1 MKISDK
7 TIKIDPLTPEHDLI
21 VKAAS
26 VIRNGGVVLFPT
38 RNLYGLA
45 ADAYN
50 EEAVERIYRIKGRS
64 AGNPLL
70 VLVDSYM
77 MLSCIARNIPLMA
90 QKIMQTFWPGGITIV
105 FEANDSLPANLT
117 AGTGKIGIRRPGHPV
132 ALALVRAV
140 GGPITGTSAN
150 ISGSSGCFRFSDIDP
165 DVADQVDMI
174 IDAGDL
180 TGGNGSTVIDVTEEP
195 PVLIREGS
203 ISINEINKKL
213 GVDISP
219 ENGERISAKLNET
232 KTIYKGRVFTL
243 ASDNIT
249 LPNGFVTEID
259 IIRHPGAAAMVPMP
273 DKNTVLLIKQ
283 YRYAAGGYIWEIPA
297 GTLNPGESPLECAKR
312 ELIEETGYSAD
323 KLEKLTEI
331 IPVPGYSDERIHIY
345 LATELKKAVQNLDKD
360 EMLNVHE
367 INMDEAL
374 KMIAKGEIIDAK
386 TISGLYLV
394 DNYMRYC
401 L

>member
-1 MKISDK
+1 LKISDK
-7 TIKIDPLTPEHDLI
+7 TVKIDPLTPEHDLI

-26 VIRNGGVVLFPT
+26 VIRNGGIVLFPT

-45 ADAYN
+45 ADAYDA
-50 EEAVERIYRIKGRS
+50 EAVERIYKIKVRS
-64 AGNPLL
+64 AENPVL

-77 MLSCIARNIPLMA
+77 MLSCIVRNIPLMA
-90 QKIMQTFWPGGITIV
+90 QKIMHTFWPGGITII
-105 FEANDSLPANLT
+105 FEANDSLPSNLT

-150 ISGSSGCFRFSDIDP
+150 ISGSSGCFRVSDIDP
-165 DVADQVDMI
+165 DVTDQVDMI

-180 TGGNGSTVIDVTEEP
+180 KGGNGSTVIDVTEEP
-195 PVLIREGS
+195 PVLIREGC
-203 ISINEINKKL
+203 ISIKEIKKMI
-213 GVDISP
+213 GIDVSP
-219 ENGERISAKLNET
+219 KSGEKTSAKLNET

-243 ASDNIT
+243 ALDNIT
-249 LPNGFVTEID
+249 LPNGVVTEID
-259 IIRHPGAAAMVPMP
+259 IIRHPGASAMVPMLN
-273 DKNTVLLIKQ
+273 KNTVLLIKQ
-283 YRYAAGGYIWEIPA
+283 YRYAAGGFIWEIPA

-331 IPVPGYSDERIHIY
+331 VPVPGYSDERIHIF
-345 LATELKKAVQNLDKD
+345 LATDLKKAVQNLDRD

-367 INMDEAL
+367 VKMNAAFE
-374 KMIAKGEIIDAK
+374 MIAKGEIIDSK

>member
-7 TIKIDPLTPEHDLI
+7 TVKIDPLTPEHDLI

-26 VIRNGGVVLFPT
+26 VIRNGGIVLFPT

-45 ADAYN
+45 ADAYDA
-50 EEAVERIYRIKGRS
+50 EAVERIYKIKVRS
-64 AGNPLL
+64 AENPVL

-77 MLSCIARNIPLMA
+77 MLSCIVRNIPLMA
-90 QKIMQTFWPGGITIV
+90 QKIMHTFWPGGITII
-105 FEANDSLPANLT
+105 FEANDSLPSNLT

-150 ISGSSGCFRFSDIDP
+150 ISGSSGCFRVSDIDP
-165 DVADQVDMI
+165 DVTDQVDMI

-180 TGGNGSTVIDVTEEP
+180 KGGNGSTVIDVTEEP
-195 PVLIREGS
+195 PVLIREGC
-203 ISINEINKKL
+203 ISIKEIKKMI
-213 GVDISP
+213 GIDVSP
-219 ENGERISAKLNET
+219 KSGEKTSAKLNET

-243 ASDNIT
+243 ALDNIT
-249 LPNGFVTEID
+249 LPNGVVTEID
-259 IIRHPGAAAMVPMP
+259 IIRHPGASAMVPMLN
-273 DKNTVLLIKQ
+273 KNTVLLIKQ
-283 YRYAAGGYIWEIPA
+283 YRYAAGGFIWEIPA

-331 IPVPGYSDERIHIY
+331 VPVPGYSDERIHIF
-345 LATELKKAVQNLDKD
+345 LATDLKKAVQNLDRD

-367 INMDEAL
+367 VKMNAAFE
-374 KMIAKGEIIDAK
+374 MIAKGEIIDSK

>member
-1 MKISDK
+1 LNISDK
-7 TIKIDPLTPEHDLI
+7 TVKIDPLTPEHDLI

-50 EEAVERIYRIKGRS
+50 EEAVEKIYGIKGRS

-77 MLSCIARNIPLMA
+77 MLSCIVRNIPLMA
-90 QKIMQTFWPGGITIV
+90 QKIMQTFWPGGITII

-150 ISGSSGCFRFSDIDP
+150 ISGSSGCFRISDIDP
-165 DVADQVDMI
+165 DVTDQVDMV

-180 TGGNGSTVIDVTEEP
+180 KGGNGSTVIDVTEEP

-203 ISINEINKKL
+203 ISINEINKMI
-213 GVDISP
+213 GIDISP
-219 ENGERISAKLNET
+219 NNGAKIAAKLNET
-232 KTIYKGRVFTL
+232 KTIYNGRVFSL
-243 ASDNIT
+243 ALDNIT
-249 LPNGFVTEID
+249 LPNGVVTELD
-259 IIRHPGAAAMVPMP
+259 IIRHPGASAMVPMLN
-273 DKNTVLLIKQ
+273 KNTVLLLKQ
-283 YRYAAGGYIWEIPA
+283 YRYAAGGFIWEIPA
-297 GTLNPGESPLECAKR
+297 GTLNTGESPLGCAKR

-331 IPVPGYSDERIHIY
+331 VPVPGYSDERIHIF
-345 LATELKKAVQNLDKD
+345 LATDLKKAVQNLDRD

-367 INMDEAL
+367 VKMEAAL
-374 KMIAKGEIIDAK
+374 EMIAKGEIMDAK
-386 TISGLYLV
+386 TISGLYLASI
-394 DNYMRYC
+394 R
-401 L
+401 